1 MIIIIRDQRARYH
14 DIRSKAEVDSS
25 IMSIIIDGMDQSATN
40 LPHLKKISK
49 STVNLWHLRTHLTG
63 TCTMHIINRVEL
75 FMCMFYEQTNSQL

>member
-40 LPHLKKISK
+40 LPHLKKK
-49 STVNLWHLRTHLTG
+49 VN
-63 TCTMHIINRVEL
+63 
-75 FMCMFYEQTNSQL
+75 QL